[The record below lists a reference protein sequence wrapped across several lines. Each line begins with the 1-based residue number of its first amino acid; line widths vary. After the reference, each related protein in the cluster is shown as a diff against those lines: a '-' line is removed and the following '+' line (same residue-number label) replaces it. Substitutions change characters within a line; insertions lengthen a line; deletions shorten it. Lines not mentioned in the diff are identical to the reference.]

1 MSDTTPQSVSN
12 GCRKYV
18 KSRIDFNNFNTF
30 INVTYTTT
38 MNITTKFSIG
48 DELFAIDKKTAKAVK
63 FKVGRIFVHVT
74 KEGVSKVEYFGEDML
89 IFDGSYAE
97 DVCFATIDELI
108 EQVKSGISI

>member
-1 MSDTTPQSVSN
+1 
-12 GCRKYV
+12 
-18 KSRIDFNNFNTF
+18 
-30 INVTYTTT
+30 

-74 KEGVSKVEYFGEDML
+74 KEGTPKSEYFRDEL
-89 IFDGSYAE
+89 SLLDGSYDE

>member
-1 MSDTTPQSVSN
+1 
-12 GCRKYV
+12 
-18 KSRIDFNNFNTF
+18 
-30 INVTYTTT
+30 

-74 KEGVSKVEYFGEDML
+74 KEGVSKVEYYREDSSL
-89 IFDGSYAE
+89 LEETYKE
-97 DVCFATIDELI
+97 DVCFATIAELI

>member
-1 MSDTTPQSVSN
+1 
-12 GCRKYV
+12 
-18 KSRIDFNNFNTF
+18 
-30 INVTYTTT
+30 

-74 KEGVSKVEYFGEDML
+74 QKGTPKVEYWREEASVLDE
-89 IFDGSYAE
+89 SYRE

>member
-1 MSDTTPQSVSN
+1 
-12 GCRKYV
+12 
-18 KSRIDFNNFNTF
+18 
-30 INVTYTTT
+30 

-63 FKVGRIFVHVT
+63 FKVGGIFVHVSKKGT
-74 KEGVSKVEYFGEDML
+74 PKVEYFGEEASILDEP
-89 IFDGSYAE
+89 YKE

>member
-1 MSDTTPQSVSN
+1 
-12 GCRKYV
+12 
-18 KSRIDFNNFNTF
+18 
-30 INVTYTTT
+30 

-63 FKVGRIFVHVT
+63 FKVGRIFVHVPQKGT
-74 KEGVSKVEYFGEDML
+74 PKVEYWSEEASVLDE
-89 IFDGSYAE
+89 SYRE